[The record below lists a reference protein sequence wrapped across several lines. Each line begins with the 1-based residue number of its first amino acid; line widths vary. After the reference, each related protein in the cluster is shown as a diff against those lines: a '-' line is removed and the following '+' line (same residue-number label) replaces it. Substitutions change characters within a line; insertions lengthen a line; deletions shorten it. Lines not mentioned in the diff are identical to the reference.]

1 MFVFPG
7 AESLILL
14 TSTAVLD
21 LQFIISQSKKE
32 MCPPYLIAVIWF
44 YSWDNVSALDTER
57 FYSK

>member
-32 MCPPYLIAVIWF
+32 MCPP
-44 YSWDNVSALDTER
+44 
-57 FYSK
+57 